1 MLKAL
6 KQLGFYSA
14 RAKRPATANSTHAI
28 VVKHSENKAFESQY
42 SSPLLRDRGSE
53 NSDSYKKPELGLA
66 Q

>member
-1 MLKAL
+1 MVKI
-6 KQLGFYSA
+6 LGESP
-14 RAKRPATANSTHAI
+14 KSEIPCWSLLLI
-28 VVKHSENKAFESQY
+28 VVKHIENKAFESQY